1 MNMRLKHY
9 SSTVYRKN
17 INTSFIGKNAL
28 IKNDYNLDIDYALK
42 SINNPELKFTNMIKS
57 KKEPYFTFL
66 RKKYFENK
74 NKGIDL
80 ISEFEI
86 LPLTYKK
93 EKLKERFHKLLNETH
108 NNKFK
113 DLPNMI
119 KCKYSDNNAF
129 QFFIEWIDSNHAR
142 VNFIDIYHLVFP
154 TPNKERGEKK
164 VNLSKKYEDLKDY
177 SICLSEIKK

>member
-42 SINNPELKFTNMIKS
+42 SINNPELKFT
-57 KKEPYFTFL
+57 
-66 RKKYFENK
+66 
-74 NKGIDL
+74 
-80 ISEFEI
+80 
-86 LPLTYKK
+86 
-93 EKLKERFHKLLNETH
+93 
-108 NNKFK
+108 
-113 DLPNMI
+113 NMI